1 VSLPVKSTDLPRFNA
16 SPAMRLTIAEIPF
29 LSWSREF
36 DDPVSLPDGRQ
47 LVTLMDAGEYIQSL
61 PKATQNTAAWQTAT
75 EALLI
80 VVKSGPTMF
89 ARIAMMQALYPAGE
103 RVFNPWRK
111 DQHWGKRKLKRD
123 Q

>member
-1 VSLPVKSTDLPRFNA
+1 MLGQSTDLRRFNA

-36 DDPVSLPDGRQ
+36 DDPIPLPDGRQ
-47 LVTLMDAGEYIQSL
+47 LVTLKDAGEYIQSL
-61 PKATQNTAAWQTAT
+61 PKAKQNATPWRNAT
-75 EALLI
+75 EALLL
-80 VVKSGPTMF
+80 VVERNGPTMF
-89 ARIAMMQALYPAGE
+89 ARIAIMQALYPAGE
-103 RVFNPWRK
+103 RVFNPDRK